1 MSQFVR
7 RTTLAAVAVTAL
19 VWPGLARGQDP
30 TTPDKPVQ
38 DKPAQ
43 DKPADATATKIVGLW
58 KLNHELSALPE
69 AQSGAASQPGGQTA
83 GGRRGGGGGGG
94 GGYGGGTG
102 GTGGGGR
109 GGYGGGGGGG
119 RGGYGGGGGRGGA
132 SAGGGMTSEQMLDM
146 RALAREMAEAP
157 ETLTIVA
164 TPADVTFTD
173 DQGVVRK
180 YKTNDKKEKIEMSG
194 AKIEATSKWEGLVLE
209 QELVAGQLKVKTS
222 YQTTVEGNQLIVTI
236 ATEGAGRA
244 GAGGSPRPPIKRI
257 YDRG

>member
-1 MSQFVR
+1 MSQFVC

-19 VWPGLARGQDP
+19 VWPGPARGQDP
-30 TTPDKPVQ
+30 VTPDKPAQ

-43 DKPADATATKIVGLW
+43 DKPADATASKIVGLW

-69 AQSGAASQPGGQTA
+69 TQSAAASQPGGQTA

-94 GGYGGGTG
+94 
-102 GTGGGGR
+102 
-109 GGYGGGGGGG
+109 YGGGGGGG
-119 RGGYGGGGGRGGA
+119 RGGYGGGGGGRGGY
-132 SAGGGMTSEQMLDM
+132 GGGGTGGRTGSGGGGSMSSEQMLDM
-146 RALAREMAEAP
+146 RALAREVAEAP

-194 AKIEATSKWEGLVLE
+194 AKVEATSKWEGPVLE

-236 ATEGAGRA
+236 ATEGGGRA
-244 GAGGSPRPPIKRI
+244 GVGGSPRPPIKRI